1 MRIALLILLCYY
13 PIRVVSYNWICS
25 VKDNPIVNI
34 ETETNNAN
42 DENSIDRYLRQGNIQ
57 QNNAIRIPR
66 GYIERQTKE
75 DELDQLFGQL
85 SNNNNTASV
94 DELNNPFDNTTQHAN
109 NIITDDITESNNN
122 TIQGRRCTCGYML
135 PTEDEY
141 YCPLPTDYCNIWSQ
155 PYRKGD
161 KGAFSVSCFVSPLDW
176 KVNFARQIWYYLCFA
191 LLLLLLYPIVS
202 TAGNHAVRYL
212 LSKCFPHMNIWIT
225 EHLLQAEIEDNNRLI
240 EAYDADARRKRRE
253 EGWISGWK
261 LKTKRYLRKDNNN
274 VENEEEGQINHD
286 DQDSTCDD
294 RMCTI
299 CLLDIEDGER
309 ISDLSCKH
317 IYHAECL
324 GEWILKKV
332 CISVFSMHASY
343 IYQLTVFLT
352 TLRTYVHF
360 ARTQI

>member
-1 MRIALLILLCYY
+1 MRIALILLCYY
-13 PIRVVSYNWICS
+13 PIRVVAYNWICS

-34 ETETNNAN
+34 ETETNYN
-42 DENSIDRYLRQGNIQ
+42 DENGSIRYLRQGNIQ
-57 QNNAIRIPR
+57 QNNAIIIPR

-75 DELDQLFGQL
+75 DGLDQLFGQL
-85 SNNNNTASV
+85 SNNTASV
-94 DELNNPFDNTTQHAN
+94 DEFNNPFTFDTTPQNTN
-109 NIITDDITESNNN
+109 NITESNNN

-141 YCPLPTDYCNIWSQ
+141 YCPLLTDYCNIWSQ
-155 PYRKGD
+155 PYKKGD
-161 KGAFSVSCFVSPLDW
+161 TGERLFSVSCFVQPLDW

-191 LLLLLLYPIVS
+191 LLLLILYPIVS

-212 LSKCFPHMNIWIT
+212 LSKCFPRMNIWIT
-225 EHLLQAEIEDNNRLI
+225 EHLLRAEIEDNNRLI

-261 LKTKRYLRKDNNN
+261 LKTKRYSSKDNNN
-274 VENEEEGQINHD
+274 VENEEDQISGDLD
-286 DQDSTCDD
+286 DKDSTNGDD
-294 RMCTI
+294 RICTI
-299 CLLDIEDGER
+299 CLLDIEEGER
-309 ISDLSCKH
+309 VSDLTCGH

-332 CISVFSMHASY
+332 CISVFSMLASY
-343 IYQLTVFLT
+343 ISQLTVFLT
-352 TLRTYVHF
+352 TLRTLVLF